1 MEFRVRGLGIGV
13 TGFRFRDHL
22 ENVHEVE
29 ELPVRVSTAEPKGYG
44 LKDIKDACLENG
56 SSKEQ
61 KQALTVLFVLDSL
74 DSGHCHTS
82 SWFSVEASDFQG

>member
-29 ELPVRVSTAEPKGYG
+29 ELPVRVSTAKPKGYG
-44 LKDIKDACLENG
+44 LKHIEDVFLKDS
-56 SSKEQ
+56 SSKGQ
-61 KQALTVLFVLDSL
+61 NPALTVLFVLDSL
-74 DSGHCHTS
+74 GSGHCHTS
-82 SWFSVEASDFQG
+82 SECRVEALESRS